1 MFEVRFL
8 PGTPHGNSS
17 RGQSEDL
24 VDRKVFR
31 GTEGRQLSLTE
42 YKGGAVER

>member
-24 VDRKVFR
+24 VDRKVFW
-31 GTEGRQLSLTE
+31 GMEGRS
-42 YKGGAVER
+42 AVANRV